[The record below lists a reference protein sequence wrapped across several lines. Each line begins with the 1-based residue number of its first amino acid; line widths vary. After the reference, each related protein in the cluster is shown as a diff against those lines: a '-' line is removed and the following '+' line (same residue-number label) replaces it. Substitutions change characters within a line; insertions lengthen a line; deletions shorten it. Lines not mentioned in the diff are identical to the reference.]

1 MKMFV
6 KGVVDERIAF

>member
-6 KGVVDERIAF
+6 KHL